1 MTING
6 HETSIFNKGE
16 RAMSATMVTI
26 AMPKGRIFEEAAE
39 LLRKAGY
46 KLPPEFDDSRKL
58 IIDVPEENL
67 RFILA
72 RPMDVVTY
80 VEHGV
85 ADLGIAGKD
94 VMLEE
99 DRDVYEVLDLKISA
113 CYLAVAGLP
122 DTTYDVAPKVA
133 TKYPKIASSYFREQG
148 EQVEIIKLNG
158 SIELAPLIGLAERIV
173 DIVSTGRT
181 LKENGLVEL
190 QRIQD
195 ITSRLIVNPVSY
207 RMKDQYIDDMVERL
221 SAVIEGAK

>member
-1 MTING
+1 MK
-6 HETSIFNKGE
+6 EL
-16 RAMSATMVTI
+16 TI
-26 AMPKGRIFEEAAE
+26 AMPKGRIFEEA
-39 LLRKAGY
+39 LVMLKQAGY

-58 IIDVPEENL
+58 IIEVPEENL
-67 RFILA
+67 RFILSK
-72 RPMDVVTY
+72 PMDVPTY

-99 DRDVYEVLDLKISA
+99 ERDVYELLDLQISH

-122 DTTYDVAPKVA
+122 DTKMNEVAPRIA
-133 TKYPKIASSYFREQG
+133 TKYPNVASSYFREQG

-158 SIELAPLIGLAERIV
+158 SIEIAPIIGLTDRIV

-181 LKENGLVEL
+181 LKENGLVEYEH
-190 QRIQD
+190 IVD

-207 RMKDQYIDDMVERL
+207 RIKHERIQEMVDRL
-221 SAVIEGAK
+221 DRIISKQSVL

>member
-1 MTING
+1 MD
-6 HETSIFNKGE
+6 KWL
-16 RAMSATMVTI
+16 TI
-26 AMPKGRIFEEAAE
+26 AMPKGRIFEEAAD
-39 LLRKAGY
+39 LLREADY
-46 KLPPEFDDSRKL
+46 QLPPEFDESRKL
-58 IIDVPEENL
+58 IIEAENEKL

-72 RPMDVVTY
+72 KPMDVPTY

-99 DRDVYEVLDLKISA
+99 ERDVYELLDLKISS

-122 DTTYDVAPKVA
+122 GTKMNDIAPKIA
-133 TKYPKIASSYFREQG
+133 TKYPQVAAAYFREQG

-158 SIELAPLIGLAERIV
+158 SIELAPLIGLADRIV

-181 LKENGLVEL
+181 LKENGLVEFEK
-190 QRIQD
+190 IAA

-207 RMKDQYIDDMVERL
+207 RMKDELINDMVSRLSKVVGGERL
-221 SAVIEGAK
+221 